1 MLWWEVFSGD
11 EAPLGKHGLRSREE
25 GISVAHVQA
34 SPGCSFLRTARKQA
48 MASFFYLAYRNH
60 KISAGLC
67 RVLSWL
73 WITTQ
78 QWGTQLR
85 GACFEQL
92 SHLCYLRLTRAACGR
107 TRCFGT
113 QLELLNNSFNN
124 LLCILPVSQVFT
136 LSGEFFFFITSWPLV
151 LFHLGLVNLVYMWIQ
166 QNNARQCIFQ
176 CIVTAV
182 ISTRHIMPREVWSSK
197 HAHGTSRNY
206 LLLVQYDIHWSSEI
220 SVGLANS
227 RMQK

>member
-1 MLWWEVFSGD
+1 
-11 EAPLGKHGLRSREE
+11 
-25 GISVAHVQA
+25 
-34 SPGCSFLRTARKQA
+34 
-48 MASFFYLAYRNH
+48 
-60 KISAGLC
+60 
-67 RVLSWL
+67 
-73 WITTQ
+73 
-78 QWGTQLR
+78 
-85 GACFEQL
+85 
-92 SHLCYLRLTRAACGR
+92 
-107 TRCFGT
+107 
-113 QLELLNNSFNN
+113 
-124 LLCILPVSQVFT
+124 
-136 LSGEFFFFITSWPLV
+136 
-151 LFHLGLVNLVYMWIQ
+151 VYMWIQ